1 MATALI
7 RTVILYFSIMAALR
21 LTGKRQIGELEPS
34 ELVLTMMLSDL
45 AAVPMQDF
53 GIPLLAGHVKQGVYR
68 WLWGQDSFMS
78 ADRWGCGSTLFI
90 VRPEASQHWSLQAL
104 GGAQAVTSGEL
115 TPVNALGASVTG
127 FLASAV
133 SHRGRLPPLE
143 KAPSSAVG
151 SAVTP
156 RESQCSALGLGCVTS
171 VRSPSGV
178 SVPQSLEL
186 PLEPRG
192 LQSQTLGAPPPSDV
206 RRQAEGPD
214 VGLRALLWL
223 IGASPR
229 A

>member
-1 MATALI
+1 MFPGSAPWCVKL
-7 RTVILYFSIMAALR
+7 VQR
-21 LTGKRQIGELEPS
+21 LVQASWREG
-34 ELVLTMMLSDL
+34 L
-45 AAVPMQDF
+45 AAAHLLMDVQRHES
-53 GIPLLAGHVKQGVYR
+53 IPLLAGHVKRGVYR

-104 GGAQAVTSGEL
+104 GGAQVVTSGEL

-151 SAVTP
+151 SAVSP
-156 RESQCSALGLGCVTS
+156 RESQCSALGLGVCNICAL
-171 VRSPSGV
+171 
-178 SVPQSLEL
+178 PQWSLCAPIPGA

-192 LQSQTLGAPPPSDV
+192 LQSQTLGGS
-206 RRQAEGPD
+206 
-214 VGLRALLWL
+214 
-223 IGASPR
+223 SSF
-229 A
+229 

>member
-1 MATALI
+1 MFPGSAPWCVKL
-7 RTVILYFSIMAALR
+7 VQR
-21 LTGKRQIGELEPS
+21 LVQASWREG
-34 ELVLTMMLSDL
+34 L
-45 AAVPMQDF
+45 AAAHLLMDVQRHES
-53 GIPLLAGHVKQGVYR
+53 IPLLAGHVKRGVYR

-104 GGAQAVTSGEL
+104 GGAQVVTSGEL

-151 SAVTP
+151 SAVSP
-156 RESQCSALGLGCVTS
+156 RESQCSALGLGVCNICAL
-171 VRSPSGV
+171 PQSGV

-192 LQSQTLGAPPPSDV
+192 LQSQTLWGLLFQMPDPQASELVWNSRVLTPVGAF
-206 RRQAEGPD
+206 
-214 VGLRALLWL
+214 L
-223 IGASPR
+223 
-229 A
+229 